1 MAAWVNGH
9 PEHFLFFF
17 CSLHRDWGA
26 AQSTPEAVHPLTN
39 RLLWHRAPSAWARHG
54 GRDTLTFSLEILFCF
69 PFVIPSIHV
78 VQPEQACCTHIHFI
92 STLPLLCCVNQTCK
106 KKKHTKK
113 KKLHDKFIYRK
124 NSLLFHLSLVLLCAT
139 MFQAT
144 GLGAAFVWNQMKGEA
159 AHDSEKGGKK
169 NNTANADPYSHT
181 RAKITFLII
190 QLRAEGCTVSLQP
203 LRTRH
208 RVFQCVFTNTEP
220 SDERECR
227 STHGWESP
235 HWMHEWLITFL
246 PVWTTLSKKKRL
258 SCSLKRPN

>member
-1 MAAWVNGH
+1 MAI
-9 PEHFLFFF
+9 LSTFFF

-92 STLPLLCCVNQTCK
+92 STLPPLCCVNQTCK
-106 KKKHTKK
+106 KKNKK
-113 KKLHDKFIYRK
+113 KQLHDKFIYRK
-124 NSLLFHLSLVLLCAT
+124 NSLLFHLSLVLLCAA

-169 NNTANADPYSHT
+169 TIQQMHT
-181 RAKITFLII
+181 LIPT
-190 QLRAEGCTVSLQP
+190 L
-203 LRTRH
+203 
-208 RVFQCVFTNTEP
+208 
-220 SDERECR
+220 ER
-227 STHGWESP
+227 
-235 HWMHEWLITFL
+235 
-246 PVWTTLSKKKRL
+246 K
-258 SCSLKRPN
+258 

>member
-1 MAAWVNGH
+1 MAILSI
-9 PEHFLFFF
+9 FLF

-92 STLPLLCCVNQTCK
+92 STLPPLCCVNQTCEKKNK
-106 KKKHTKK
+106 KKKNYMTNSFTGKTPFY
-113 KKLHDKFIYRK
+113 FIC
-124 NSLLFHLSLVLLCAT
+124 HLSCFVPQCFKQLVWGRLL
-139 MFQAT
+139 
-144 GLGAAFVWNQMKGEA
+144 
-159 AHDSEKGGKK
+159 SEIKWRVKQHMILRREEKK

-181 RAKITFLII
+181 GAKITFLII

-246 PVWTTLSKKKRL
+246 PVWTTTL
-258 SCSLKRPN
+258 